1 MHISELDPSM
11 LLGFLIQSRD
21 ELEDLRIRLD
31 RDMVESSYP
40 LLTFVDDSG
49 PSASAL

>member
-1 MHISELDPSM
+1 M

-21 ELEDLRIRLD
+21 ELDDLRVRLD
-31 RDMVESSYP
+31 RDMIEPSYP

-49 PSASAL
+49 ASASA